1 MNQRL
6 VTFTGIGLIV
16 VLLAIILFTRS
27 SQGNNTPRTVSLTN
41 LDTTGQPILGE
52 EDAPVTLV
60 VFEDFTCSH
69 CRLFNEDEL
78 PKIEREFIDTGKAKL
93 YFVNFAFLGANSRA
107 AALASE
113 CVYLQNPA
121 GFWDYEKILMRSQ
134 GKDIYDTE
142 GLVEL
147 ANTYVSGIDSAA
159 LSQCIEEEETAAILD
174 ADIAMARA
182 VGVDSTPVVIVDGTF
197 AQNYSYDTVAAAI
210 REALGEP
217 IANDSATE
225 GSASETNP

>member
-6 VTFTGIGLIV
+6 VTFTGIGLIA
-16 VLLAIILFTRS
+16 LLLGIILFTRA
-27 SQGNNTPRTVSLTN
+27 SQGNNAPRTVSLANIETK
-41 LDTTGQPILGE
+41 GQPMLGQ

-60 VFEDFTCSH
+60 VFEDFSCSH
-69 CRLFNEDEL
+69 CRHFNEDEL

-113 CVYLQNPA
+113 CVYKQSPA

-142 GLVEL
+142 SLVEL
-147 ANTYVSGIDSAA
+147 ASTYVSGIDSAA
-159 LSQCIEEEETAAILD
+159 LSQCIEKEETADVLD

-182 VGVDSTPVVIVDGTF
+182 VGVDSTPVVVVNGTF
-197 AQNYSYDTVAAAI
+197 AQNYSYDIVAPAI
-210 REALGEP
+210 RDALGE
-217 IANDSATE
+217 S
-225 GSASETNP
+225 NP